1 MLQQVELEAI
11 LEVSL
16 ASAMAVWRGINDSTL
31 PTTDKILETRGAW
44 EENRSGMEG
53 FWAKVLERFAKEVE
67 ATLAAD
73 LQNEE
78 AIAEEGYW
86 FR

>member
-1 MLQQVELEAI
+1 
-11 LEVSL
+11 
-16 ASAMAVWRGINDSTL
+16 
-31 PTTDKILETRGAW
+31 
-44 EENRSGMEG
+44 MEG

-86 FR
+86 FE

>member
-1 MLQQVELEAI
+1 
-11 LEVSL
+11 
-16 ASAMAVWRGINDSTL
+16 
-31 PTTDKILETRGAW
+31 
-44 EENRSGMEG
+44 MEG
-53 FWAKVLERFAKEVE
+53 FWAKVLERLAKEVE

-86 FR
+86 FEQCLAWTLNSTIIGLALIYFFKAQYLTLLRIFLAKYFPGSFKFQVYFR